1 MNKNALKKNAWN
13 HVRIR
18 PIAKRFFGEVGPP
31 LPPVDDAWLIQEV
44 GEEGVRISNT
54 ATGHGAILGYDHIHH
69 FTSDP
74 ARGARSGFLILN
86 VQMNIGGSRLWI
98 EPTFRPGEALADQFG
113 ALQHWD
119 RNADLAYLAQAGF
132 IRG

>member
-1 MNKNALKKNAWN
+1 M
-13 HVRIR
+13 
-18 PIAKRFFGEVGPP
+18 
-31 LPPVDDAWLIQEV
+31 
-44 GEEGVRISNT
+44 RISNT

-86 VQMNIGGSRLWI
+86 VQIHIGGSRLWI

-119 RNADLAYLAQAGF
+119 RSADLAYLAQAGF